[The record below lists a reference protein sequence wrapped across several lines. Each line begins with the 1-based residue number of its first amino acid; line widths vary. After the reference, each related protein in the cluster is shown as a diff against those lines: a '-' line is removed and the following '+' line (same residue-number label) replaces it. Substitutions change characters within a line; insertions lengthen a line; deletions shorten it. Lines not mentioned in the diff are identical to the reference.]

1 MTKLS
6 TSKPLVEMQSVRA
19 PDYARNFLNAENE
32 LSKDLTDRSAVT
44 LDHSVWT
51 EVELIDR
58 IRFLLFGLWLTAA
71 SALAW
76 RHVVWR
82 DEARALSIAIQG
94 EDWIAMLRGLHG
106 EGHPA
111 LWYLLLRAVHAIAGR
126 PEVLAF
132 LALAV
137 AAAAAWLIVW
147 RSPFP
152 RPLIGLILASHFFI
166 YDFSAMARNYGIGML
181 ILFAL
186 AIAYPRCRGH
196 GVALGALLFL
206 LANTNVI
213 ATILTSAFL
222 LFWFVEILEETGP
235 RWSPAMANFALN
247 AALAAVGAAL
257 CFATVYPTFNDAA
270 VAANPRGSR
279 GPRRPGRDRESGA
292 GFRTTARTAGR
303 ADLSCRPL
311 DARFR
316 RVRRPAAHRATFGL
330 IESKGAFLASFA
342 SLAVLSTFFL
352 LVYPGDYRHEAT
364 WLAFVIA
371 MYWICWGP
379 NRTMRERATPLTN
392 RRGFAL
398 VRGVGFALFLVL
410 LGVQATLGL
419 ADLAFAT
426 IVGTPESRA
435 RDFADLVS
443 QRPDL
448 KDAILIGEPDYML
461 ESMPYYLPNP
471 TYFVRER
478 RYGEYVRF
486 THKAR
491 IKLTL
496 GDILDE
502 AHAIHASAGRP
513 VVILLAWRI
522 GDMDPARVYRES
534 YVWTF
539 SAPGD
544 QIERFREAT
553 TLLAQFP
560 KATSNESYDV
570 YLLK

>member
-1 MTKLS
+1 
-6 TSKPLVEMQSVRA
+6 LVETQSVRA
-19 PDYARNFLNAENE
+19 PDYVGNFSNAENE
-32 LSKDLTDRSAVT
+32 SSKDLTDRRAET
-44 LDHSVWT
+44 LDRSVCT
-51 EVELIDR
+51 EVESIDR

-71 SALAW
+71 GALAW

-111 LWYLLLRAVHAIAGR
+111 LWYFLLRAVHAIAGR

-132 LALAV
+132 VALAV

-152 RPLIGLILASHFFI
+152 RPLIGLILVSHFFI
-166 YDFSAMARNYGIGML
+166 YDFSATARNYGIGML

-186 AIAYPRCRGH
+186 AVAYPRCRRQ
-196 GVALGALLFL
+196 GVGLGALLFL

-213 ATILTSAFL
+213 ATLLTGAFL

-270 VAANPRGSR
+270 EAANPGGVAARDVLGTIANPAPAFEQLLGR
-279 GPRRPGRDRESGA
+279 QVAPTYLAVPWTPVFVALGGPLLIG
-292 GFRTTARTAGR
+292 
-303 ADLSCRPL
+303 
-311 DARFR
+311 
-316 RVRRPAAHRATFGL
+316 ATFGL
-330 IESKGAFLASFA
+330 IESKGALLASFA

-379 NRTMRERATPLTN
+379 NGARRERAAPRRN

-435 RDFADLVS
+435 RDFAGLVS

-461 ESMPYYLPNP
+461 EPMPYYLPNP

-491 IKLTL
+491 IDLTL

-502 AHAIHASAGRP
+502 ARAIHASAGRP

-522 GDMDPARVYRES
+522 GDMDLARVYRES

>member
-1 MTKLS
+1 M
-6 TSKPLVEMQSVRA
+6 
-19 PDYARNFLNAENE
+19 
-32 LSKDLTDRSAVT
+32 
-44 LDHSVWT
+44 
-51 EVELIDR
+51 
-58 IRFLLFGLWLTAA
+58 
-71 SALAW
+71 
-76 RHVVWR
+76 WR

-94 EDWIAMLRGLHG
+94 EDWIAMLQGLHG

-270 VAANPRGSR
+270 VAANSG
-279 GPRRPGRDRESGA
+279 GVAVRDVLGA
-292 GFRTTARTAGR
+292 IANPAPAFEQLLG
-303 ADLSCRPL
+303 
-311 DARFR
+311 R
-316 RVRRPAAHRATFGL
+316 RVAPTYLAVPWTPVFVALGGPLLIGATFGL
-330 IESKGAFLASFA
+330 IESKGVFLASFA

-379 NRTMRERATPLTN
+379 NGTMRERAAPLTN
-392 RRGFAL
+392 RRDFAL
-398 VRGVGFALFLVL
+398 VRGVGFAFFLVL

-486 THKAR
+486 TYKAR
-491 IKLTL
+491 IELTL

-502 AHAIHASAGRP
+502 ARAIHASAGRP

-522 GDMDPARVYRES
+522 GEMDPARVYRES

-560 KATSNESYDV
+560 RATSNENYDV